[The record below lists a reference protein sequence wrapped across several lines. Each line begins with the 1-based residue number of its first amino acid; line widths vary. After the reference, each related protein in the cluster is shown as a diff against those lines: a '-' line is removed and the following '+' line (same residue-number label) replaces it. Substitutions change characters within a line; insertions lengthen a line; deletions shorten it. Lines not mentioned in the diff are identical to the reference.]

1 MFNERYF
8 SNLHNMIIPLYG
20 FNHYHSASNCEEN
33 TEGFIGRDSIID
45 KLSAWL
51 DAPKGKTAYSGA
63 YLITG
68 YRGMGKSSFVHKA
81 VAKLSPKPHGF
92 IEKIRRFGKPNLDNL
107 SNSTD
112 IEIIL
117 YKYYHICFLSRRES
131 IIMDVLKHTL
141 SARQLGCDKI
151 ISSLVQNIQ
160 NLRFKEEANEQTLF
174 LLMPSYRKAFVKGER
189 NLLDTLQI
197 IDKYLHNFN
206 SDIII
211 SQIGLD
217 IFKDNSTSNAD
228 KRFQFLIYLITDS
241 LFCLNK
247 VTDILSPLYSTTLYT
262 NMYIGECYERE
273 FVWNHILIVLREV
286 LYYMQSKDKLAFIN
300 GFQQRYKYKFDESR
314 ISYLFSHIEKFVKD
328 CGTYKELLAKQENT
342 GKDPVESIYDKVCP
356 SSHRYLTSSYL
367 IGNAVDFYHNA
378 VEMHTC
384 GKAYKE
390 MMSTLYF
397 LEDDLFNNSCYFK
410 FATELY
416 CLNNGYIQGKIN
428 KLEKTYYCNKAL
440 FNIDNYLNDKNYE

>member
-1 MFNERYF
+1 M
-8 SNLHNMIIPLYG
+8 
-20 FNHYHSASNCEEN
+20 
-33 TEGFIGRDSIID
+33 
-45 KLSAWL
+45 
-51 DAPKGKTAYSGA
+51 
-63 YLITG
+63 
-68 YRGMGKSSFVHKA
+68 
-81 VAKLSPKPHGF
+81 
-92 IEKIRRFGKPNLDNL
+92 
-107 SNSTD
+107 
-112 IEIIL
+112 
-117 YKYYHICFLSRRES
+117 
-131 IIMDVLKHTL
+131 
-141 SARQLGCDKI
+141 
-151 ISSLVQNIQ
+151 
-160 NLRFKEEANEQTLF
+160 
-174 LLMPSYRKAFVKGER
+174 
-189 NLLDTLQI
+189 LQI
-197 IDKYLHNFN
+197 IDKYLYDVNN
-206 SDIII
+206 NAIIN
-211 SQIGLD
+211 QIGLD
-217 IFKDNSTSNAD
+217 ICKDNNTSNAD
-228 KRFQFLIYLITDS
+228 KRFQFLIYIITDS

-367 IGNAVDFYHNA
+367 IGNAVDFYHKA
-378 VEMHTC
+378 AEMHTC

-440 FNIDNYLNDKNYE
+440 FNIDNYLNDKNYGNNN